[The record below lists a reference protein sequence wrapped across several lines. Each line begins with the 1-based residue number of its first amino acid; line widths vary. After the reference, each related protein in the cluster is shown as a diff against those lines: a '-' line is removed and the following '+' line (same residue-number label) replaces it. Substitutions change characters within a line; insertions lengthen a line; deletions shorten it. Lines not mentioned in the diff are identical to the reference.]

1 MVNNFYTEFLTL
13 ICFLL
18 FFVTSFVNI
27 NINEFLNKFVYLSS
41 LFLVSIVN
49 LVYYNYISSLNSSYL
64 GQVTTLLLSIL
75 LFSYFIVCFF
85 YFEFIR
91 LRLIFIP
98 FFIILIMFRY
108 LTFLGSESNNVALDL
123 FRNKYLLFHIFCSLF
138 AYSMLTICAICSFSV
153 FIKSHFIKKIK
164 FNSVLINL
172 LPSMYQSEILT
183 TRFLYLTIFFLF
195 SSILTGLIFH
205 ISKYQD
211 FFFFLIIKSL

>member
-27 NINEFLNKFVYLSS
+27 NINELLNKFVYLSS

-49 LVYYNYISSLNSSYL
+49 FSLLQLHIFIKFVLFS
-64 GQVTTLLLSIL
+64 QVTTLLLSIL

-108 LTFLGSESNNVALDL
+108 LIFFGSESNNVALDL
-123 FRNKYLLFHIFCSLF
+123 FKNKYLLFHIFCLTFCLF
-138 AYSMLTICAICSFSV
+138 NVNNLCNM
-153 FIKSHFIKKIK
+153 FI
-164 FNSVLINL
+164 
-172 LPSMYQSEILT
+172 
-183 TRFLYLTIFFLF
+183 
-195 SSILTGLIFH
+195 
-205 ISKYQD
+205 
-211 FFFFLIIKSL
+211 